1 MHGVVDPVSDRECSV
16 PGCGHVHDLQCA
28 LMSIASGGLQR
39 VRHHVLGRWRIP
51 EVLPAVGTE
60 VKWINVDTNGDIVGT
75 TLDEYP
81 GLWEELQTT
90 IARLSKSGESSPA
103 GGKASEAPIPYHARA
118 SAVAHRMRNELS
130 TWARIV
136 AEERGLS
143 LPADHPVAVAR
154 WLAEALAGAF
164 VPSEMGSGIRGVVRD
179 AERVIGQAPDMMFAG
194 RCETPLTEEGR
205 AAVKCDPNVDVPRC
219 MADLYV
225 RVESRKPGEG
235 AKDDSEAKTKATVTC
250 RACGAIHDVAYRKT
264 WMAQHLSGALV
275 TAGEATPYLS
285 WLTGKDI
292 KVDTIHK
299 WRTRAGRLQ
308 AHEDRAGQPLY
319 RFRDL
324 LPLAE
329 ELKTRNTRPRKE
341 GSAA

>member
-1 MHGVVDPVSDRECSV
+1 MSDRECSV
-16 PGCGHVHDLQCA
+16 PGCAHVHDLQCA

-39 VRHHVLGRWRIP
+39 TRYHRRQVPG
-51 EVLPAVGTE
+51 VG
-60 VKWINVDTNGDIVGT
+60 VVI
-75 TLDEYP
+75 DEAFDEWP

-90 IARLSKSGESSPA
+90 IARASRSAGSSSA
-103 GGKASEAPIPYHARA
+103 AGKASESPVPYHAKA
-118 SAVAHRMRNELS
+118 SAVAQRMRNELS
-130 TWARIV
+130 TWTRVVI
-136 AEERGLS
+136 EDR
-143 LPADHPVAVAR
+143 PVLAWPPDYPPSVAR
-154 WLAEALAGAF
+154 WLAQELAGSF
-164 VPSEMGSGIRGVVRD
+164 VFAEMATAVRAVVRD
-179 AERVIGQAPDMMFAG
+179 AERVIDQAPDKMFAG
-194 RCETPLTEEGR
+194 RCETPFADEDRT
-205 AAVKCDPNVDVPRC
+205 AVKRDPNADVPRC

-235 AKDDSEAKTKATVTC
+235 AKDDDREAKTKATVTC
-250 RACGAIHDVAYRKT
+250 RACGAIHDVAYRKQ
-264 WMAQHLSGALV
+264 WMAQHLAGALV

-308 AHEDRAGQPLY
+308 AQEDRAGQPLY

-329 ELKTRNTRPRKE
+329 ELKTRNTGPRKE